1 MALVFLAALCAV
13 ASIITLP
20 SESADSYRQESQG
33 ECTSPVCQETAQA
46 LLASMDF
53 TVNPCQDFYR
63 YACGGWIDSHPIP
76 PEKGTYTAFDALI
89 DEVADNVAGILT
101 NATRESHTRPVRQSA
116 LFYQSCMDEEATK
129 RTRLDST
136 EKSPDF

>member
-63 YACGGWIDSHPIP
+63 Y
-76 PEKGTYTAFDALI
+76 
-89 DEVADNVAGILT
+89 
-101 NATRESHTRPVRQSA
+101 
-116 LFYQSCMDEEATK
+116 
-129 RTRLDST
+129 RLRR
-136 EKSPDF
+136 